1 MKKTA
6 LFLLCLLLLFT
17 LLAGC
22 GKSSSPAAEPAVSE
36 PEESPAAEAPVPEAA
51 PEEYRLTAPELQ
63 SDFVCEDNARVFY
76 EIFVGS
82 FSDSNGDG
90 VGDLRGIIDR
100 MDYLNDGDPD
110 SGLSLG
116 IEGIWLTPVFPSP
129 SYHKYDVADYYSI
142 DSKLG
147 TLEDMKELLSLCH
160 ERNVKV
166 ILDMPIN
173 HTSIRNDWFQR
184 FVVAHRQNDPAN
196 EYYDYYSWCT
206 VDSQI
211 PGSTYRPIPDTDQF
225 YECNFSDDMPELNFD
240 LEAVRQQMLD
250 VAKFWMDLG
259 VDGFRFD
266 AAKYIYFNDNGRSAD
281 FWLWYLNELRTENP
295 DLYTVAEVWDADSV
309 IDQYIGS
316 TNCFNFTLSQAEG
329 LVASAIKGSRVDALI
344 SYEEEYIGRIR
355 SINPEAMI
363 VPFITNHDQDRA
375 AGFLKTDE
383 GQMQMAANLYL
394 LGPGSP
400 FIYYGEELGMRGS
413 RGGANTDANRRL
425 AMVWNDGDTVQDPE
439 GSTYKKQIEAG
450 VAEQITDKNSLYTYY
465 KQLLMIRHAN
475 PEIARGDYTAVSF
488 SGNRLGGFTSEWN
501 GSTVCVLHNAT
512 DAEITVDLAKAGLD
526 LSVLRA
532 VAGMNEATL
541 EGTVLTVGAMT
552 SVVLK

>member
-1 MKKTA
+1 MKKYT
-6 LFLLCLLLLFT
+6 LFLLCLLLLVSVFS
-17 LLAGC
+17 GC
-22 GKSSSPAAEPAVSE
+22 GKPSSPEGTT
-36 PEESPAAEAPVPEAA
+36 PVPEPESSASAEMPAPETA

-63 SDFVCEDNARVFY
+63 SDFVCGDTARVFY

-90 VGDLRGIIDR
+90 IGDLRGIIDR
-100 MDYLNDGDPD
+100 MDYLNDGDPN

-129 SYHKYDVADYYSI
+129 SYHKYDVADYYGI
-142 DSKLG
+142 DAKFG
-147 TLEDMKELLSLCH
+147 TLDDMKELLSLCH

-173 HTSIRNDWFQR
+173 HTSIRNEWFQR
-184 FVVAHRQNDPAN
+184 FVVAHRQKDPQN
-196 EYYDYYSWCT
+196 EYYDFYSWCT
-206 VDSQI
+206 ADSQI
-211 PGSTYRPIPDTDQF
+211 PGSTYRPVPDTDHF

-266 AAKYIYFNDNGRSAD
+266 AAKYIYFNDNGQSAD
-281 FWLWYLNELRTENP
+281 FWLWYLGQLRAVDP
-295 DLYTVAEVWDADSV
+295 DLYTVAEVWDADPV

-329 LVASAIKGSRVDALI
+329 LLASSVKGSKVDALT
-344 SYEEEYIGRIR
+344 SYEQEYIARIR
-355 SINPEAMI
+355 SINPGAMI
-363 VPFITNHDQDRA
+363 VPFLTNHDQDRA
-375 AGFLKTDE
+375 AGFLKTDS

-400 FIYYGEELGMRGS
+400 FLYYGEELGMRGS

-425 AMVWNDGDTVQDPE
+425 AMVWGDGDTVRDPE
-439 GSTYKKQIEAG
+439 GSTYSKQIENG
-450 VAEQITDKNSLYTYY
+450 VTEQRSDPDSLYTYY

-475 PEIARGDYTAVSF
+475 PEIARGDYQAVGF
-488 SGNRLGGFTSEWN
+488 SGNRLGGFTSSWN
-501 GSTVCVLHNAT
+501 GSTVCILHNLT
-512 DAEITVDLAKAGLD
+512 DSEITVDLAKAGLD
-526 LSVLRA
+526 FSVLRA
-532 VAGMNEATL
+532 AAGLNSAVL
-541 EGTVLTVGAMT
+541 DGDLLTVGAMT
-552 SVVLK
+552 SVILK

>member
-1 MKKTA
+1 MSK
-6 LFLLCLLLLFT
+6 LYSLLLCLLMLLSLFS
-17 LLAGC
+17 GC
-22 GKSSSPAAEPAVSE
+22 GKTAAPAADPLASE
-36 PEESPAAEAPVPEAA
+36 AAESPSAEAPAL
-51 PEEYRLTAPELQ
+51 EEYRLTAPELQ
-63 SDFVCEDNARVFY
+63 SGFVCEDNARVFY

-90 VGDLRGIIDR
+90 IGDLRGIIDR
-100 MDYLNDGDPD
+100 MDYLNDGDPN

-129 SYHKYDVADYYSI
+129 SYHKYDVADYYDI
-142 DSKLG
+142 DPKFG
-147 TLEDMKELLSLCH
+147 TLEDMKELLALCH

-184 FVVAHRQNDPAN
+184 FVVAHRRNDTEN
-196 EYYDYYSWCT
+196 EYYNYYSWCT
-206 VDSQI
+206 ADSQI

-240 LEAVRQQMLD
+240 LEAVRMQVLD

-281 FWLWYLNELRTENP
+281 FWLWYLDELRGVRP

-309 IDQYIGS
+309 IDVYIGS

-329 LVASAIKGSRVDALI
+329 LLASAVKGGKVDALT

-355 SINPEAMI
+355 GINSEAMI
-363 VPFITNHDQDRA
+363 VPFLTNHDQDRA
-375 AGFLKTDE
+375 AGFLKTDS

-425 AMVWNDGDTVQDPE
+425 AMLWNDGDTVQDPE
-439 GSTYKKQIEAG
+439 GSTYKAQIEQG
-450 VAEQITDKNSLYTYY
+450 VLEQKSDPDSLYTYY
-465 KQLLMIRHAN
+465 KQLLMIRSAN

-488 SGNRLGGFTSEWN
+488 SGNRLGGFTSSWN

-532 VAGMNEATL
+532 VTGMNNASL
-541 EGTVLTVGAMT
+541 DGSVLTVGAMT

>member
-1 MKKTA
+1 MKKNV
-6 LFLLCLLLLFT
+6 LFLLCLLLLVSLFS
-17 LLAGC
+17 GC
-22 GKSSSPAAEPAVSE
+22 GKPSSPAAEPAVSQT
-36 PEESPAAEAPVPEAA
+36 EESPDTEAPLPDAA

-63 SDFVCEDNARVFY
+63 SAFVCEDNTRVFY

-100 MDYLNDGDPD
+100 MDYLNDGDPN

-142 DSKLG
+142 DSKFG

-160 ERNVKV
+160 GRNVKV

-173 HTSIRNDWFQR
+173 HTSSRNDWFQR
-184 FVVAHRQNDPAN
+184 FVAAHRQNDTEN

-206 VDSQI
+206 ADSQI
-211 PGSTYRPIPDTDQF
+211 PGSTYRPISDTDQF

-240 LEAVRQQMLD
+240 LEAVRREMLNA
-250 VAKFWMDLG
+250 AKFWMDLG

-281 FWLWYLNELRTENP
+281 FWLWYLNELRAEKP

-329 LVASAIKGSRVDALI
+329 LLASAVKGSRVDALL
-344 SYEEEYIGRIR
+344 SYEEAYVGRIR

-363 VPFITNHDQDRA
+363 VPFLTNHDQDRA
-375 AGFLKTDE
+375 AGFLKTDG

-450 VAEQITDKNSLYTYY
+450 VAEQITDENSLYTYY

-475 PEIARGDYTAVSF
+475 PEIARGDYTAVRF

-532 VAGMNEATL
+532 VAGMNDAAL
-541 EGTVLTVGAMT
+541 DGTALTVGAMT